1 MDEFGPR
8 LPPALAIAIGVALLA
23 LLLGAGINA
32 SAVVA
37 VGAVAAVLV
46 AGLHPPERGASESPD
61 TARQHVVAG
70 DQAAVCRHAAL

>member
-8 LPPALAIAIGVALLA
+8 LPLALAIAIGVALLA

-37 VGAVAAVLV
+37 VVVHATVPGAWYVIAGAIAGIAAAVI
-46 AGLHPPERGASESPD
+46 
-61 TARQHVVAG
+61 TAPRAT
-70 DQAAVCRHAAL
+70 AATDAKETTR